1 MENQDISR
9 MVHALENN
17 QSYIVN
23 DYLKQKWGE
32 GVNSFVEVVSHMR
45 SHNSEAVD
53 SYFNSSDLMS
63 LIK

>member
-1 MENQDISR
+1 METTDIR
-9 MVHALENN
+9 TMVQAIENN
-17 QSYIVN
+17 QPYIVN

-32 GVNSFVEVVSHMR
+32 GVNSFVEVVSRMR

-53 SYFNSSDLMS
+53 HYFNNSDLMS